1 MARSRRYRGTPVPP
15 LHLVLIYVCSG
26 ILVLSGIAYYFAPA
40 DKSAAFLAVM
50 TALVGFLT
58 GKFSNGF
65 GKPMIPPQLDTD
77 GDGEIDEQGATARAV
92 PARRA
97 EERA

>member
-1 MARSRRYRGTPVPP
+1 MSRMRRYKGTPVPP
-15 LHLVLIYVCSG
+15 LHLVLIYVCAG
-26 ILVLSGIAYYFAPA
+26 LLVLSGIAYFFAPA

-65 GKPMIPPQLDTD
+65 GKPILPRDLDAD
-77 GDGEIDEQGATARAV
+77 GDGEIDTPGTA

-97 EERA
+97 KPAEAP